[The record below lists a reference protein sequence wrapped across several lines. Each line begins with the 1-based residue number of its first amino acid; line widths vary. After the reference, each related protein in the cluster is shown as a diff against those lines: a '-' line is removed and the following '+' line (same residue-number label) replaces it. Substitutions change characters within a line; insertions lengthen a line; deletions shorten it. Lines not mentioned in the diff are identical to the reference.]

1 MIDEKD
7 WLGAENQLAIDI
19 WNKKYKF
26 ENETFEEWL
35 DRISG
40 GNEELKELII
50 D

>member
-35 DRISG
+35 D
-40 GNEELKELII
+40 
-50 D
+50 